1 MAKNRHRRA
10 ALAKQTASR
19 PTPETDMQTG
29 PRSSLGH
36 TLNYMSVITIPP
48 ARLANAFA
56 MADQGQI
63 TEQSKLF
70 NLIEEHDAHIFGDMA
85 KRKRAITSLGWQLKA
100 PDDAND
106 SELKRTTELEQM
118 LRENNGFEQMQYDLA
133 DATGKV
139 FSMVEMEWKKGDVW
153 LPECYHYVPQQMFVT
168 DQDTGELKYNGTGM
182 PEELRPYGWIKHIHK
197 AKSGYIENAAL
208 FRVLAWTYAYKAYN
222 VQDMQRFLE
231 LYGLPLRL
239 GKYPAGI
246 DKKSRDELLRAV
258 RSIGND
264 GAGVVPGNM
273 SIEFIQATAAG
284 KINDFLDAVHY
295 WEEKQSKAILGGDLD
310 GKTTTEAR
318 IMVYD
323 KVRRE
328 ILLHDVGNMEPTINQ
343 QLLAPINM
351 YNGMFEPSRM
361 PKFKYLTQESVDQQ
375 KMVTVL
381 EKGVALGMEIEVEYA
396 HEVMQ
401 IPRAK
406 EGAALLG
413 KPAEATPLNPVDNK
427 NKPAT
432 ALNANPV
439 TGALSRLAA
448 LAKTQGAQA
457 VDAGLQPLLDRA
469 LKGLDFQEIASAWLA
484 GLINDIKNGADDS
497 QILEK
502 LAESWPNADESALQD
517 RLTQIMFVAEVL
529 GKLEAQKDMLG

>member
-10 ALAKQTASR
+10 ALAKQNASR
-19 PTPETDMQTG
+19 ETPDTELQTG
-29 PRSSLGH
+29 PRSSMGH
-36 TLNYMSVITIPP
+36 TLNYASVITVAPS
-48 ARLANAFA
+48 RLASAFA

-70 NLIEEHDAHIFGDMA
+70 NLIEEHDSHIFSEMA
-85 KRKRAITSLGWQLKA
+85 KRKRAITSLGWHLEA
-100 PDDAND
+100 PDDAKEG
-106 SELKRTTELEQM
+106 ELKRIKELDQM

-133 DATGKV
+133 DAIGKG
-139 FSMVEMEWKKGDVW
+139 FAMIELEWKKGDVW
-153 LPECYHYVPQQMFVT
+153 LPECYHYVPQQLFVT
-168 DQDTGELKYNGTGM
+168 DQDTAELKYNGTGM
-182 PEELRPYGWIKHIHK
+182 PEDLRPYGWIKHVQK
-197 AKSGYIENAAL
+197 SKSGYLESAAL

-264 GAGVVPGNM
+264 GAGVVPANM

-295 WEEKQSKAILGGDLD
+295 WEEKQSKSILGGDLD

-328 ILLHDVGNMEPTINQ
+328 IVLHDVGNMEPTVDQ

-351 YNGMFEPSRM
+351 YNGMFEAGRM

-406 EGAALLG
+406 QGAALLG
-413 KPAEATPLNPVDNK
+413 KPVETPAINNVDK
-427 NKPAT
+427 TKQPPADP
-432 ALNANPV
+432 LQ
-439 TGALSRLAA
+439 GALSRLAA
-448 LAKTQGAQA
+448 LAKNQGAEA
-457 VDAGLQPLLDRA
+457 DLTDAYTAQLAA
-469 LKGLDFQEIASAWLA
+469 L
-484 GLINDIKNGADDS
+484 GA
-497 QILEK
+497 K
-502 LAESWPNADESALQD
+502 HESALVQKIYD
-517 RLTQIMFVAEVL
+517 VIGAGGDFDKAIEGIEALAIEFKVPALTEVIAL
-529 GKLEAQKDMLG
+529 GMAAANMGGRSEVIDGK

>member
-10 ALAKQTASR
+10 AMAKQTASR
-19 PTPETDMQTG
+19 PTPDTDMQTG

-36 TLNYMSVITIPP
+36 TLNYMSVVTIPP

-70 NLIEEHDAHIFGDMA
+70 NLIEEHDSHIFAEMA
-85 KRKRAITSLGWQLKA
+85 KRKRAITSLGWQLEP
-100 PDDAND
+100 PDDATE
-106 SELKRTTELEQM
+106 SELKRTKELEQM

-133 DATGKV
+133 DATGKG
-139 FSMVEMEWKKGDVW
+139 FSMVELEWKKGDVW

-168 DQDTGELKYNGTGM
+168 DQDTAELKYNGTGM

-197 AKSGYIENAAL
+197 AKSGYLENAAL
-208 FRVLAWTYAYKAYN
+208 FRVLAWAYAYKAYN

-264 GAGVVPGNM
+264 GAGVVPANM
-273 SIEFIQATAAG
+273 SIEFIKDSARGSIT
-284 KINDFLDAVHY
+284 DFLDTIHY

-318 IMVYD
+318 IIVYD

-328 ILLHDVGNMEPTINQ
+328 ILLHDVGNMEPTMDR
-343 QLLAPINM
+343 QLISPINI
-351 YNGMFEPSRM
+351 YNGMFDENRK

-381 EKGVALGMEIEVEYA
+381 EKGVSLGMEIEVEYA
-396 HEVMQ
+396 HEIMQ

-406 EGAALLG
+406 EGKALLG
-413 KPAEATPLNPVDNK
+413 KPAEATPPNTVDNK
-427 NKPAT
+427 NKPAAEPNT
-432 ALNANPV
+432 EPNSEPV

-448 LAKTQGAQA
+448 LAKTQGAEADLTDAYTAQLAALGAKHEAALVQKIAAVVAEAGDYDQA
-457 VDAGLQPLLDRA
+457 IAGIEA
-469 LKGLDFQEIASAWLA
+469 LALDFKVPALTEVIALGMAAANLGGRS
-484 GLINDIKNGADDS
+484 
-497 QILEK
+497 
-502 LAESWPNADESALQD
+502 
-517 RLTQIMFVAEVL
+517 EVL
-529 GKLEAQKDMLG
+529 DGN

>member
-10 ALAKQTASR
+10 VLAKQNASR
-19 PTPETDMQTG
+19 PTPDTEMQTG

-36 TLNYMSVITIPP
+36 TLNYASVITVPP
-48 ARLANAFA
+48 ARLASAFA

-70 NLIEEHDAHIFGDMA
+70 NLIEEHDSHIFAEMA
-85 KRKRAITSLGWQLKA
+85 KRKRAITSLGWQLEA
-100 PDDAND
+100 TEDATEP
-106 SELKRTTELEQM
+106 ELKRTEELEQM
-118 LRENNGFEQMQYDLA
+118 LRENNGFETMQYDLA
-133 DATGKV
+133 DATGKG
-139 FSMVEMEWKKGDVW
+139 FAMIEMEWKKGDVW
-153 LPECYHYVPQQMFVT
+153 LPECYHYVPQQLFVT
-168 DQDTGELKYNGTGM
+168 DQDTAELKYNGTGL
-182 PEELRPYGWIKHIHK
+182 PEALIPFKWIKHIHK
-197 AKSGYIENAAL
+197 AKSGYLESSAL

-239 GKYPAGI
+239 GKYPPGI
-246 DKKSRDELLRAV
+246 GKTQRDELLRAV

-264 GAGVVPGNM
+264 GAGVVPANM
-273 SIEFIQATAAG
+273 TIDFIKDTSRGSIA
-284 KINDFLDAVHY
+284 DFLDAIAY

-351 YNGMFEPSRM
+351 YNGMFEPGRM

-406 EGAALLG
+406 KGAALLG
-413 KPAEATPLNPVDNK
+413 KPAQTTPAGNVDN
-427 NKPAT
+427 NNNPTDTPPADQ
-432 ALNANPV
+432 V
-439 TGALSRLAA
+439 QGALSRLAA
-448 LAKTQGAQA
+448 LAKTHGAQA
-457 VDAGLQPLLDRA
+457 DLTDAYTAQLAA
-469 LKGLDFQEIASAWLA
+469 L
-484 GLINDIKNGADDS
+484 GA
-497 QILEK
+497 K
-502 LAESWPNADESALQD
+502 HESALVQQIYD
-517 RLTQIMFVAEVL
+517 VIGAAGDYDAAIEGIEALAVQFKVPALTEVIAL
-529 GKLEAQKDMLG
+529 GMAAANLGGRSEVIDGN

>member
-1 MAKNRHRRA
+1 MANRKHRRA
-10 ALAKQTASR
+10 AMAKQTASR
-19 PTPETDMQTG
+19 PTPDTDLQTG

-36 TLNYMSVITIPP
+36 TLNYASVITVPP
-48 ARLANAFA
+48 ARLASAFA

-70 NLIEEHDAHIFGDMA
+70 NLIEEHDSHIFAEMA
-85 KRKRAITSLGWQLKA
+85 KRKRAITSLGWQLEA
-100 PDDAND
+100 PDNATEG
-106 SELKRTTELEQM
+106 ELKRIKELDQM
-118 LRENNGFEQMQYDLA
+118 LRENNGFETMQYDLA
-133 DATGKV
+133 DATGKG
-139 FSMVEMEWKKGDVW
+139 FAMVELEWKKGDVW
-153 LPECYHYVPQQMFVT
+153 LPECYHYVPQQLFVT
-168 DQDTGELKYNGTGM
+168 DQDTAELKYNGTGM

-197 AKSGYIENAAL
+197 AKSGYIESAAL

-246 DKKSRDELLRAV
+246 GKPQRDELLRAV

-264 GAGVVPGNM
+264 GAGVVPANM
-273 SIEFIQATAAG
+273 SIEFIQATARG
-284 KINDFLDAVHY
+284 SITDFLDAIAY

-318 IMVYD
+318 ITIYD

-351 YNGMFEPSRM
+351 YNGMFEPGRM

-375 KMVTVL
+375 KMVNVL
-381 EKGVALGMEIEVEYA
+381 QQSVSLGMEIEVEYA

-406 EGAALLG
+406 AGAPLLG
-413 KPAEATPLNPVDNK
+413 KPAHATPGNVDNK
-427 NKPAT
+427 NKQEGTPPADQ
-432 ALNANPV
+432 V
-439 TGALSRLAA
+439 QGALTRLAA
-448 LAKTQGAQA
+448 LAKNQGAQA
-457 VDAGLQPLLDRA
+457 DLTDAYTAQLAA
-469 LKGLDFQEIASAWLA
+469 L
-484 GLINDIKNGADDS
+484 GA
-497 QILEK
+497 K
-502 LAESWPNADESALQD
+502 HESALVQKIYD
-517 RLTQIMFVAEVL
+517 VIDAAGDFDTAIE
-529 GKLEAQKDMLG
+529 GLEALATEFKVPALTEVIALGMAAANLGGRSEVIDGK